1 MKARQL
7 PQPKITQ
14 NQLSLRIRH
23 PSIDPKTL
31 TAALQLEPEHC
42 FKAGEA
48 RTARAN
54 DGRTGFH
61 TQSYWLA
68 PVTPDLWASPD
79 EPMSSAALALK
90 LAGQTFRPAR
100 DLRVWG
106 IDSLLAFFLQRL
118 SAQHGFLQQIQSEG
132 GDISLLLSLDRE
144 TTPDFTVTLAV
155 SRLLA
160 QLGIVLEFSFD
171 T

>member
-1 MKARQL
+1 MKARQQ
-7 PQPKITQ
+7 PQPKFTP

-23 PSIDPKTL
+23 PSIDPDAISATL
-31 TAALQLEPEHC
+31 RLEPEHC

-48 RTARAN
+48 RTLRAD
-54 DGRTGFH
+54 DGRSGFH

-68 PVTPDLWASPD
+68 PVTPSLWTSPD
-79 EPMSSAALALK
+79 ERVSSGGLAANLAS
-90 LAGQTFRPAR
+90 QTFRAAR

-106 IDSLLAFFLQRL
+106 IDSLLVVFLHRL
-118 SAQHGFLQQIQSEG
+118 SAHQSFLQQIQSEG
-132 GDISLLLSLDRE
+132 GDISLLLSLDRG
-144 TTPDFTVTLAV
+144 TTPDFTVPLAV

-160 QLGIVLEFSFD
+160 QLGIALEFSFD

>member
-7 PQPKITQ
+7 PQPKITP

-23 PSIDPKTL
+23 PSIDPKTISATL
-31 TAALQLEPEHC
+31 RIEPEHC

-48 RTARAN
+48 RTTRAD
-54 DGRTGFH
+54 DGRSGFH

-68 PVTPDLWASPD
+68 PVTPSLWTSPD
-79 EPMSSAALALK
+79 EPMSSGGLAAK
-90 LAGQTFRPAR
+90 LAARTFRAAR

-106 IDSLLAFFLQRL
+106 VDSLLVFFLHRL
-118 SAQHGFLQQIQSEG
+118 SAHHRFLQQIQSGG

-144 TTPDFTVTLAV
+144 TTPDFTVPLAV
-155 SRLLA
+155 SRLLV

>member
-7 PQPKITQ
+7 PQPKITP
-14 NQLSLRIRH
+14 NQLSVRIRH
-23 PSIDPKTL
+23 PSIDPDTIS
-31 TAALQLEPEHC
+31 AALRLEPDHC

-54 DGRTGFH
+54 DGRSGFH

-68 PVTPDLWASPD
+68 PVTPSLWTSPD
-79 EPMSSAALALK
+79 EPMSSGELAAK
-90 LAGQTFRPAR
+90 LAAQTSRAAR

-106 IDSLLAFFLQRL
+106 LDSLLVVFLHRL
-118 SAQHGFLQQIQSEG
+118 SAHQSFLQKIQSDG
-132 GDISLLLSLDRE
+132 GDVSLLLSLDRE
-144 TTPDFTVTLAV
+144 TTPDFTVPLAV
-155 SRLLA
+155 SRLLV